1 MGLSDPRDKKF
12 KKLIESR
19 KLHKKKDYLILDT
32 ADIHACSTTTTWCY
46 LDNSLVK
53 SEHFPKPL
61 AHPGAAAAAHFRTLG
76 WKSPPR
82 ASLNKKGS
90 NQKLTSLYTS
100 PHSFN
105 TVW

>member
-1 MGLSDPRDKKF
+1 MKSANGLSDPRDKKF

-61 AHPGAAAAAHFRTLG
+61 AHPGAAAAHFRTLG
-76 WKSPPR
+76 
-82 ASLNKKGS
+82 
-90 NQKLTSLYTS
+90 
-100 PHSFN
+100 
-105 TVW
+105 